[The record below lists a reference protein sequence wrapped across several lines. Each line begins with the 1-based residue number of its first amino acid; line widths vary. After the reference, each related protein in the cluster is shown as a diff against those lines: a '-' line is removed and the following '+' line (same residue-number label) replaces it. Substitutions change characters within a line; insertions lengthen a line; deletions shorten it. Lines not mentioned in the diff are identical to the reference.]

1 MGRKTTRKR
10 TTRKRTVR
18 KTMTANKIWL
28 RIKPHK
34 LNHLQYHHY
43 ILPLLLLH
51 PHPHLL
57 SNRPFRPHYLL
68 LQ

>member
-1 MGRKTTRKR
+1 
-10 TTRKRTVR
+10 
-18 KTMTANKIWL
+18 MTANKIWL